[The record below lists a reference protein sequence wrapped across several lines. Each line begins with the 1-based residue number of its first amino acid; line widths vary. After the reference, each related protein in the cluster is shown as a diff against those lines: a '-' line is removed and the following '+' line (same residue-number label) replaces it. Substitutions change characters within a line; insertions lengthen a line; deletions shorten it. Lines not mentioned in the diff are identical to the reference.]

1 MPNPSPSFIQ
11 HCQNSPFCVSI
22 PIYFSFSFPFFCTPA
37 EKRITYLMANGTDT
51 SDNIIRCKLNYF
63 SNVLL
68 KSTQY
73 RSYHLLIL
81 SSFKG
86 IKKYCYMCIDT
97 RVLYIYVNNNETRS
111 FKLFHSI
118 LKILLFI
125 WLSRIF
131 STRLMKPT
139 NKKKQ
144 TCDKKIKR
152 LTSKVQVKKQE
163 SEKVQSGNE

>member
-73 RSYHLLIL
+73 HSYHLLIL
-81 SSFKG
+81 SSFMG

-131 STRLMKPT
+131 FYTADEAYKQKKPAIR
-139 NKKKQ
+139 KL
-144 TCDKKIKR
+144 R
-152 LTSKVQVKKQE
+152 GLQVKYK
-163 SEKVQSGNE
+163 